1 MQLFLDIETYSD
13 VDLNKSGVYRYTES
27 PSFEILLIAWS
38 IDQAPVQVLDLKGP
52 RDPTK
57 SRETLRSLIALI
69 RRDDVI
75 KVAHNAAFE
84 RVCFSRFIYG
94 VSDKFLPPENWRD
107 TMIMARELA
116 LPSGLAQLGEAL
128 GLPEDKKKMAVGKRL
143 INLFCKPVK
152 PTKANGNKT
161 RILPENEPE
170 KWQLFKEYCRM
181 DVVTEIA
188 DYNRLASYWI
198 PAKEWQLYC
207 NDQRINDAGIPV
219 DTEIVESV
227 LKEAEAHLERMKA
240 ECYSICGLNLTS
252 VVQLKAWLRDTQGI
266 EVEKLD
272 KESVA
277 TVLGYKEI
285 TPYARRVL
293 ELRAESSKTSVKKY
307 KAFSQAVCADGRI
320 RGGFAFFGGRT
331 GRYAGR
337 LIQPHN
343 FPRNEFPDFDFARWL
358 IKNGDF
364 KSAESLFPSMNSVFS
379 TLVRT
384 LVSAPKGRY
393 LAVADYSAI
402 EARVLAWVSD
412 TQWRIDAF
420 AKGRDIYCES
430 ASQIFGVPVEKH
442 GVNGELRQK
451 GKVAEL
457 ACGYGGGIKA
467 LKAFGADELGLSD
480 SELTDIVHNWRK
492 ASPEIKKFW
501 YALEGGIR
509 KAIELNLQTTLP
521 HGIRIYK
528 DGAFLFIALPS
539 GRSIA
544 YPEPEILPDGEISYM
559 GQNTARQWVRL
570 RSWGGKFTENVVQA
584 IARDCLADAL
594 LKLEKHPEYQV
605 VMHVHD
611 EVVVEVPDDDPEKH
625 LEIISDI
632 MGEALPWAPGLLLR
646 ADGFTSP
653 YYKKD

>member
-412 TQWRIDAF
+412 TQWRLDAF

-430 ASQIFGVPVEKH
+430 ASQMFGVPVEKH

-467 LKAFGADELGLSD
+467 LKAFGADKLGLSD

>member
-52 RDPTK
+52 RDSTK
-57 SRETLRSLIALI
+57 SRETLRRLIALI

-188 DYNRLASYWI
+188 DYNRLAPYWI

-252 VVQLKAWLRDTQGI
+252 VVQLKAWLRDAQGI
-266 EVEKLD
+266 VVEKLD

-430 ASQIFGVPVEKH
+430 ASQMFGVPVEKH

-625 LEIISDI
+625 LKIISDI

>member
-188 DYNRLASYWI
+188 DYNRLAPYWI

-277 TVLGYKEI
+277 TVLGYKGI

-412 TQWRIDAF
+412 TQWRQDAF

-430 ASQIFGVPVEKH
+430 ASQMFGVPVEKH

-467 LKAFGADELGLSD
+467 LKAFGADKLGLSD

>member
-188 DYNRLASYWI
+188 DYNRLAPYWI

-252 VVQLKAWLRDTQGI
+252 VVQLKAWLRDAQGI

-277 TVLGYKEI
+277 TVLGYKGI

-430 ASQIFGVPVEKH
+430 ASQMFGVPVEKH

>member
-152 PTKANGNKT
+152 PTRANGNKT

-188 DYNRLASYWI
+188 DYNRLAPYWI

-252 VVQLKAWLRDTQGI
+252 VVQLKAWLRNTQGI

-412 TQWRIDAF
+412 TQWRQDAF

-430 ASQIFGVPVEKH
+430 ASQMFGVPVEKH

-467 LKAFGADELGLSD
+467 LKAFGADKLGLSD

>member
-188 DYNRLASYWI
+188 DYNRLAPYWI

-412 TQWRIDAF
+412 TQWRLDAF

-467 LKAFGADELGLSD
+467 LKAFGADKLGLSD

-611 EVVVEVPDDDPEKH
+611 EVVVEVPDEDPEKH
-625 LEIISDI
+625 LKIISDI